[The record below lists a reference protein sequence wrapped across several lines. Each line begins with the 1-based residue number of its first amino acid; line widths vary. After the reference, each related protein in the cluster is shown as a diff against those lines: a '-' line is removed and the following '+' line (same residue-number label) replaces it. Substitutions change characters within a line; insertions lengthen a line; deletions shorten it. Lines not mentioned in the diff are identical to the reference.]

1 VYCACKFPFPTTP
14 KLTLA
19 CSVLPIE
26 KLQINVVD
34 DTEHNV
40 LISNL
45 EDDSNNRTGG
55 VVVESLESLD
65 EEVVKERKRR
75 IRIGL
80 ANKGKVPWN
89 KGRKHT
95 AGTDTTLHSL
105 ILPFYWMILLNK

>member
-1 VYCACKFPFPTTP
+1 LFCACRFPLPTTP

-65 EEVVKERKRR
+65 EEVVKERMRR
-75 IRIGL
+75 MRIGL

>member
-34 DTEHNV
+34 DTDHNV

-45 EDDSNNRTGG
+45 EDNSNNRTGG
-55 VVVESLESLD
+55 IVVESLD
-65 EEVVKERKRR
+65 EEVVKERMRR
-75 IRIGL
+75 MRIGL

-95 AGTDTTLHSL
+95 AGTNTTLHSL
-105 ILPFYWMILLNK
+105 ILQFFG